1 MVWWQKRT
9 KPILLQETIY
19 SPDQEPLLYQEML
32 RYKASQASHGERFHE
47 SDDSDFEII
56 GQGYYG
62 ERESL
67 CIEDDNSSSS
77 SSSSRVSAAGATQVT
92 VELHPPS
99 ASSNGDTQTFLSLQ
113 PSLNPTVH
121 VHQRLTP
128 PSKLP
133 IEKTPSPPRNTTV
146 FHSPVSLT
154 PAPVSTHGKMANG
167 SSTSPQPYFTPQA
180 HTSAVHHSSVYPM
193 ASLTDRL
200 FASPASSPSVSPID
214 KGGGMFRTPSTGL
227 GPSEGDKAGGLS
239 RNVPWTAV
247 SSV

>member
-113 PSLNPTVH
+113 PSHPLYMSTKGLLLQNC
-121 VHQRLTP
+121 L
-128 PSKLP
+128 
-133 IEKTPSPPRNTTV
+133 EKTHHRHATLLS
-146 FHSPVSLT
+146 F
-154 PAPVSTHGKMANG
+154 MY
-167 SSTSPQPYFTPQA
+167 TSPHQ
-180 HTSAVHHSSVYPM
+180 
-193 ASLTDRL
+193 D
-200 FASPASSPSVSPID
+200 
-214 KGGGMFRTPSTGL
+214 G
-227 GPSEGDKAGGLS
+227 
-239 RNVPWTAV
+239 
-247 SSV
+247 

>member
-1 MVWWQKRT
+1 M
-9 KPILLQETIY
+9 LLQETVY

-32 RYKASQASHGERFHE
+32 RHKASQAAHEDRFHE

-67 CIEDDNSSSS
+67 YVEDDNSSSS
-77 SSSSRVSAAGATQVT
+77 SSSSHVSATGVTQVT

-99 ASSNGDTQTFLSLQ
+99 NGSAQTFLSLHPYLHTNRQ
-113 PSLNPTVH
+113 KST
-121 VHQRLTP
+121 

-133 IEKTPSPPRNTTV
+133 IEKAPSPSRNNAI
-146 FHSPVSLT
+146 FHSPVSQT
-154 PAPVSTHGKMANG
+154 PVSTQGKIANG
-167 SSTSPQPYFTPQA
+167 NSTSPQPYYTPQA
-180 HTSAVHHSSVYPM
+180 QTPAVLHHLYPM
-193 ASLTDRL
+193 TSITDRL

-214 KGGGMFRTPSTGL
+214 KGGGMFRTPSTG
-227 GPSEGDKAGGLS
+227 GEGDKALS
-239 RNVPWTAV
+239 RNVPWSAV